1 MNHQRLMT
9 MLCKPTNPHNTV
21 VISNGQT
28 SDTSNAVAISSV
40 AVISNVVISSVA
52 ISNVAAT
59 SNAATSS
66 PDLNRAPKKVHQTRL
81 IPRARLHKPADISNK
96 ATSSV
101 VISSV
106 AISSAVVTSNEAVIS
121 NAVVTS
127 SAAVISNAVVISS
140 VAVTTPPI
148 RATIPLISKADSPV
162 ATIPAI
168 KEAVIGSSVPSPNA
182 MRAQGLKC
190 ASRHVLN
197 P

>member
-9 MLCKPTNPHNTV
+9 MLSKPTNPHNTV

-28 SDTSNAVAISSV
+28 SGTSNAVATSSV

-52 ISNVAAT
+52 ISNVVI
-59 SNAATSS
+59 SSAATSS

-101 VISSV
+101 VISSA

-127 SAAVISNAVVISS
+127 SAAVISNVAVISS

>member
-9 MLCKPTNPHNTV
+9 MLSKPTNPHNTV

-28 SDTSNAVAISSV
+28 SGTSNAVAISSV

-52 ISNVAAT
+52 ISNVVI
-59 SNAATSS
+59 SSVATSS

-101 VISSV
+101 VISSA

-127 SAAVISNAVVISS
+127 SAAVISNVAVISS
-140 VAVTTPPI
+140 VAVTPPPI

>member
-9 MLCKPTNPHNTV
+9 MLSKPTNPHNTV

-28 SDTSNAVAISSV
+28 SGTSNAVAISSV

-52 ISNVAAT
+52 ISNVVI
-59 SNAATSS
+59 SSAATSS

-101 VISSV
+101 VISSA

-127 SAAVISNAVVISS
+127 SAAVISNVAVISS

>member
-9 MLCKPTNPHNTV
+9 MLSKPTNPHNTV

-28 SDTSNAVAISSV
+28 SGTSNAVATSSV

-52 ISNVAAT
+52 ISNVVI
-59 SNAATSS
+59 SSAATSS

-96 ATSSV
+96 ATNSV
-101 VISSV
+101 VISSA

-127 SAAVISNAVVISS
+127 SAAVISNVAVISS

>member
-9 MLCKPTNPHNTV
+9 MLSKPTNPHNTV

-52 ISNVAAT
+52 ISNVVI
-59 SNAATSS
+59 SSAATSS

-101 VISSV
+101 VISSA

-127 SAAVISNAVVISS
+127 SAAVISNVAVISS